1 MKNLILIILS
11 FAFLIPCMSQ
21 DMITISGQVK
31 MIGNPCLSEE
41 CPPGVVWA
49 IETDTASFILTQDN
63 DWLWGDFQLMIN
75 GKEYLENDFLTVTGE
90 IHVKHD
96 WNDDVFYEIE
106 IDGYDSIMVESKT
119 WSNLSG
125 GYGVEMVECCYSTTF
140 LKIETD
146 PFINTIDE
154 KQILAS
160 TDSLQSW
167 SKIGN
172 IKESGKKVYFRDLEN
187 NQGLLYD
194 FGASVNEIVKVV
206 NYAQDIEL
214 DTIVV
219 RVEKIDTIEY
229 LGIQRQRFEVKDTLS
244 SQIDYWIT
252 GIGSIKGLLNPCL
265 ELCGGFRE
273 LLCVHDDGSQIYQNP
288 NRLTCYINDTCTKPI
303 ANFDYYILES
313 YPIQIDLESTAQY
326 ADSIIWKAISAYS
339 FRDSIFG
346 SGENIRIQNPYLFE
360 VLRPDCEGCVSTI
373 SFTQI
378 VINECGKD
386 SISIEVPVEN
396 FTAIET
402 ITSDLIKLYPNPT
415 NDYVNI
421 DYFGETKKLR
431 YSIINSTGQ
440 TVDSGL
446 LKGKRIDLDLEL
458 GLYILQISS
467 NNKLIIEDKI
477 LITN

>member
-1 MKNLILIILS
+1 MKTTILS
-11 FAFLIPCMSQ
+11 LGFLFTLYLTSFGQ
-21 DMITISGQVK
+21 IT
-31 MIGNPCLSEE
+31 
-41 CPPGVVWA
+41 
-49 IETDTASFILTQDN
+49 
-63 DWLWGDFQLMIN
+63 
-75 GKEYLENDFLTVTGE
+75 
-90 IHVKHD
+90 
-96 WNDDVFYEIE
+96 
-106 IDGYDSIMVESKT
+106 YDSIVTESKI

-125 GYGVEMVECCYSTTF
+125 GYGVEMIECCYSTTF

-146 PFINTIDE
+146 PLINTIDE

-160 TDSLQSW
+160 VDSLQSW

-172 IKESGKKVYFRDLEN
+172 IKESGNKIYFRDLDN

-194 FGASVNEIVKVV
+194 FGASVNDIVKVV
-206 NYAQDIEL
+206 NYSQGIDL

-219 RVEKIDTIEY
+219 QVEKIDTIEY
-229 LGIQRQRFEVKDTLS
+229 FGLQRQRFEVKDTLS
-244 SQIDYWIT
+244 GQNDYWIT

-273 LLCVHDDGSQIYQNP
+273 LLCVHVDGSQIYQNP

-339 FRDSIFG
+339 FRDTIFG

-378 VINECGKD
+378 VINECGRD

-396 FTAIET
+396 YTAIET

-421 DYFGETKKLR
+421 DYFGETTNLR

-440 TVDSGL
+440 IVSSGYL
-446 LKGKRIDLDLEL
+446 IDERINFDLEL

-467 NNKLIIEDKI
+467 NDKVIYKDKLLII
-477 LITN
+477 NQ